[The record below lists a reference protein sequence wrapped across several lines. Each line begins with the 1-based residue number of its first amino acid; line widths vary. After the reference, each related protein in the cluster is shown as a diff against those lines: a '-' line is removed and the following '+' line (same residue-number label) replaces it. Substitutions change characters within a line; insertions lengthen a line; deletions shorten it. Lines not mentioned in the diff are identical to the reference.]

1 MHEPEYASKCKY
13 AIGTWAPGACTARGT
28 RGAAGRARAR
38 VQQAEAQRHPNGLTR
53 VLHTCHAKWRESG
66 VNVPLST
73 ARKRHEHAARARQ
86 GVRHKRSLCTLQK
99 LIGLDRPVL
108 AAPQL
113 EPWRAC
119 NLLRSRGD
127 LSLLAEAK
135 LLRRA
140 SICRHCSICR
150 VATESNEALRDGRS
164 MSGILFY
171 THLILFNQVST
182 LTGAAK
188 RYVSV
193 VGTGKILIRTL
204 CPDSGSTG

>member
-1 MHEPEYASKCKY
+1 MLQRAHGAGRNGTPKARARIGDDRWAATDIACATARNAFKCNQ
-13 AIGTWAPGACTARGT
+13 AFGAWAPGACTARGT
-28 RGAAGRARAR
+28 RGAAGRARAQ
-38 VQQAEAQRHPNGLTR
+38 VQQAEAQRHLNGLTR

-140 SICRHCSICR
+140 S
-150 VATESNEALRDGRS
+150 
-164 MSGILFY
+164 
-171 THLILFNQVST
+171 
-182 LTGAAK
+182 GA
-188 RYVSV
+188 
-193 VGTGKILIRTL
+193 
-204 CPDSGSTG
+204 

>member
-1 MHEPEYASKCKY
+1 MLQRPHGAGAQRHTKGARTHWRRSLPPQRISWVQEPKYASKFNH
-13 AIGTWAPGACTARGT
+13 AFGTWAPGACTARGT

-38 VQQAEAQRHPNGLTR
+38 VQQAEAQRHPNGLIR

-99 LIGLDRPVL
+99 RGLDRPML

-119 NLLRSRGD
+119 NLLRSR
-127 LSLLAEAK
+127 A
-135 LLRRA
+135 
-140 SICRHCSICR
+140 IF
-150 VATESNEALRDGRS
+150 RS
-164 MSGILFY
+164 S
-171 THLILFNQVST
+171 QKPS
-182 LTGAAK
+182 
-188 RYVSV
+188 
-193 VGTGKILIRTL
+193 
-204 CPDSGSTG
+204 C